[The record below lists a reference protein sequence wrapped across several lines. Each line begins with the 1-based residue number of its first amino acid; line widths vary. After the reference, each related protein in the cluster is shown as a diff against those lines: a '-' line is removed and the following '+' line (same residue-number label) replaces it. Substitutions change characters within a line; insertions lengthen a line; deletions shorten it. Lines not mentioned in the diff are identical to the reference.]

1 MLAAETSAAGADLT
15 EISKTGSH
23 FGAQEGRSKLEGLE
37 AAADV
42 ELVSIHDVNA

>member
-23 FGAQEGRSKLEGLE
+23 LGAKK
-37 AAADV
+37 AAPNLKAWRRPRMWN
-42 ELVSIHDVNA
+42 LYQFTM